1 MADERE
7 EINIYDGYAE
17 LVGRDLESLLDEDL
31 EPEVEEKLRKRI
43 DKYVEMNTKDQKDF
57 NEASL
62 KREEFE
68 QKKLKDQTDAKLKKK
83 ELELK
88 EKELDLKK
96 SEKTLEWWKVGLG
109 IASAVIGVGELI
121 YVIHSSKDFMA
132 SDYMLQ
138 EEGFMPGNMGKTGR
152 MLRDTELRNN
162 IPK

>member
-57 NEASL
+57 NEANL
-62 KREEFE
+62 KRDEFE
-68 QKKLKDQTDAKLKKK
+68 QRKLKDQTDAELKKK

-88 EKELDLKK
+88 ERELDLKE
-96 SEKTLEWWKVGLG
+96 SSQTLEWWKVGLG
-109 IASAVIGVGELI
+109 IASAVIGVGELL
-121 YVIHSSKDFMA
+121 YVIHSSKDFMV

-138 EEGFMPGNMGKTGR
+138 EEGFMPGNLGKTGR
-152 MLRDTELRNN
+152 MLLDTELRNN

>member
-1 MADERE
+1 MEDERE
-7 EINIYDGYAE
+7 EINIYDGYAQ
-17 LVGRDLESLLDEDL
+17 LVGRDLESLLDDNL
-31 EPEVEEKLRKRI
+31 ESEVEEKLRKRI

-57 NEASL
+57 NDAQL

-88 EKELDLKK
+88 ERELDLKE

-109 IASAVIGVGELI
+109 IATALIGVGELA
-121 YVIHSSKDFMA
+121 YVIYSAKDFMA

-138 EEGFMPGNMGKTGR
+138 EEGFMPGNLGKTGR
-152 MLRDTELRNN
+152 MLLDTEVRNN
-162 IPK
+162 IPR